1 MKKDNEIDQLFKKGM
16 SEPSIPF
23 NELDW
28 QKMAEK
34 LRAAEARKTPSVWIY
49 AGTGIAAAFLIML
62 FLFLFDQKDPVGP
75 KENFHTKSKPG
86 KLDQSGSPAGLIKPA
101 DEIKRPDLKS
111 SELLE
116 TRKAT
121 LATQMQS
128 RLDQPAITSNPET
141 PMLTGVSQAQLLSD
155 HDRRTTIEPFAPQIG
170 QQSKQLK
177 DAGQSAS
184 DTKSAILD
192 ASAIRPGKLS
202 LSILAAPDVTDS
214 KTSIGTKISS
224 NFGLL
229 LTYPVSKK
237 LSVST
242 GAVYARKLYDY
253 GGTIGV
259 AAYGDAGRPWELNAE
274 CFVIDVPLNVN
285 YQVLKKRNV
294 SVSLSS
300 GLSSYFMLKE
310 RYQFRNIDLEGKEQR
325 SAIEINNQN
334 QHISGIAN
342 FSISVDRKVS
352 ERLSIG
358 IQPFLKVPLTG
369 IGYYDYNLRSKGV
382 AVSLSIKPFNTRQ

>member
-1 MKKDNEIDQLFKKGM
+1 MVRLIVEVTL
-16 SEPSIPF
+16 PSIPF

-34 LRAAEARKTPSVWIY
+34 LRAAEARKKPLLLIY
-49 AGTGIAAAFLIML
+49 TGTGIAAAFLIVL
-62 FLFLFDQKDPVGP
+62 FLLLFDQKDPVGP
-75 KENFHTKSKPG
+75 KENFNTKSKPG
-86 KLDQSGSPAGLIKPA
+86 KLDQPELPANLIKPV
-101 DEIKRPDLKS
+101 EKIKRPDLKS

-121 LATQMQS
+121 LVTPIQS
-128 RLDQPAITSNPET
+128 QLDRPTISSDPET
-141 PMLTGVSQAQLLSD
+141 PMLAELSKPLLLSD
-155 HDRRTTIEPFAPQIG
+155 YDRRTTTEPFALQTG
-170 QQSKQLK
+170 QLSKQLE
-177 DAGQSAS
+177 DAAEPLSG
-184 DTKSAILD
+184 TKSAILD
-192 ASAIRPGKLS
+192 ASGIRPGKLS

-229 LTYPVSKK
+229 LTYPISKK
-237 LSVST
+237 LSIST

-253 GGTIGV
+253 GGTVGV

-285 YQVLKKRNV
+285 YQVLKKRNL

-310 RYQFRNIDLEGKEQR
+310 RYQFRNIDLEGREQR

-342 FSISVDRKVS
+342 FSISIDRKVS
-352 ERLSIG
+352 ERVSIG
-358 IQPFLKVPLTG
+358 IQPFVKVPLTG

-382 AVSLSIKPFNTRQ
+382 AVSLSIKPFNTRK